1 MGARMQILRWK
12 RKFTAYTIENIGIWC
27 ACSAPEYVNYVPK
40 VRFDPSDE
48 QAMSPKT
55 TPKHRAWRW
64 KCVFPESFCGSP
76 GGDCKCQSGPPGTVF
91 QMIFNLWWVRL
102 RSLLFNTVPKI
113 LTETRFSFEAR
124 VLTLEVVLVSLWP
137 LFCAEFGMLC
147 RTKAEG
153 NHRKHR
159 PQRRRGDCQDK
170 ARASQQRC
178 VSVKSFGTA

>member
-1 MGARMQILRWK
+1 M
-12 RKFTAYTIENIGIWC
+12 
-27 ACSAPEYVNYVPK
+27 K
-40 VRFDPSDE
+40 VRFSRILLWE
-48 QAMSPKT
+48 
-55 TPKHRAWRW
+55 
-64 KCVFPESFCGSP
+64 P

-102 RSLLFNTVPKI
+102 RSLLFCTVPKI

-159 PQRRRGDCQDK
+159 PQRRRGDCQDRGSRLATTLCFRQK
-170 ARASQQRC
+170 LRNGLEKLSISVDIISLLFSSNA
-178 VSVKSFGTA
+178 VSDDVLYRF